1 MNKIKFSHY
10 YDKLYQVPPITQA
23 KLLEAIQVRLED
35 LSPVFLAYDTDNGKY
50 KLPVQGLY
58 IMLIFEKKNSNIF
71 TTIRRFTPQKYEYYQ
86 SKRGK
91 IFGVEI
97 EGGDKV
103 GVNVTEFAGG
113 HRLKCK
119 MCDEPDLLEGEH
131 GRTNQS
137 VSTGCRGSYIPCG
150 NILDSFDYR
159 REGEAW

>member
-1 MNKIKFSHY
+1 M
-10 YDKLYQVPPITQA
+10 PPITQA

-91 IFGVEI
+91 MFKIEI

-103 GVNVTEFAGG
+103 GVSATGFAGG
-113 HRLKCK
+113 HRPKHK
-119 MCDEPDLLEGEH
+119 RKTAGE
-131 GRTNQS
+131 
-137 VSTGCRGSYIPCG
+137 YI
-150 NILDSFDYR
+150 
-159 REGEAW
+159 W